1 MKRRILFLFWA
12 LAAAPAV
19 SAGVADTLTLSLAEC
34 RRRAL
39 ASSEAVG
46 QAALRER
53 QADFDRQIARAAYL
67 PALDATALG
76 AYMLPDMDMMGM
88 KLRMHGTYV
97 AGLSLTQ
104 PLYAGGRIQAG
115 ERLAR
120 TGRQVAAEQSR
131 LSRHDVL
138 QDVDQ
143 AYYTYVATR
152 GKVRVVERHLALAD
166 TLCRQVRTACA
177 AGMATESDWLRAQAG
192 RSRVRYQLQ
201 KAEHGALLCRL
212 ALCRAIGAGPE
223 VQIIPTDTVFA
234 DAWADAPAEQT
245 TPAARPELRLL
256 ELRVDV
262 ARHQERMA
270 RADMLPS
277 VGLQAGYVWFGGID
291 MKGTAAGTA
300 GEPVPFKQEIRDG
313 NFVAMLAVKVP
324 LFSWGANRSK
334 IRKARLDTELAGLEL
349 QKNRRLMQLELQQ
362 ARLGVADAAAL
373 IRTARLALSQATEN
387 LRVLQNRYN
396 AAMAPLSDLLQA
408 QADWQTAEGDLIEA
422 QAQYK
427 INQTAYLRAAGRL
440 E

>member
-88 KLRMHGTYV
+88 KLRMHGTYM

-115 ERLAR
+115 NRLAR

-234 DAWADAPAEQT
+234 DALADVPTEQT

-256 ELRVDV
+256 ELRVDA

-291 MKGTAAGTA
+291 MTGTAAGTA

-313 NFVAMLAVKVP
+313 NFVAMLAVKIP
-324 LFSWGANRSK
+324 LFSWGDNRSK
-334 IRKARLDTELAGLEL
+334 MRKARLDTELAGLEL
-349 QKNRRLMQLELQQ
+349 QKSRRLMQLELQQ
-362 ARLGVADAAAL
+362 ARLGVEDAAAL